1 MNEVVKTEGG
11 SSADTAKLVLAIV
24 IVLGG
29 LVAFYWLQGSQSDL
43 TRWGIFVGS
52 LVLGAVVLYSS
63 QYGRDLNKF
72 VQEARVELYKVFWP
86 TRSET
91 LNTTMVVF
99 GFVVILSLFFWL
111 LDTILTWATKLLS
124 GQGG

>member
-11 SSADTAKLVLAIV
+11 SSADTVKLVLAIA

-29 LVAFYWLQGSQSDL
+29 LMAFYWLQGSQEDW

-52 LVLGAVVLYSS
+52 LVLGGMVLYWS

-99 GFVVILSLFFWL
+99 GFVVLLSLFFWF